1 MTTNILAGS
10 AQIFQ
15 FPPRG
20 RFALNA
26 HDDSRTAIVSTQAVR
41 IVASGGWYH
50 DAAIQEADSRSTDCA
65 SEPAGW

>member
-15 FPPRG
+15 FPRRG

-26 HDDSRTAIVSTQAVR
+26 RDDRRTPIEPTQPVR
-41 IVASGGWYH
+41 IVASSGWYH
-50 DAAIQEADSRSTDCA
+50 DSAIQDAERPRSN
-65 SEPAGW
+65 

>member
-1 MTTNILAGS
+1 MTTIISAGS

-26 HDDSRTAIVSTQAVR
+26 RENNRTAIESTQAVR
-41 IVASGGWYH
+41 TVVSSGWYH
-50 DAAIQEADSRSTDCA
+50 EAAIQEADHSRSK
-65 SEPAGW
+65 

>member
-1 MTTNILAGS
+1 MTTNIPAKS

-26 HDDSRTAIVSTQAVR
+26 RDNVAGAALEGKQPVR
-41 IVASGGWYH
+41 VVCSGWYH
-50 DAAIQEADSRSTDCA
+50 EAAIEEERARRN
-65 SEPAGW
+65 